1 MAHRDAVL
9 LKRDLVN
16 PVKRPSDDRL
26 CEAQHEKGDA
36 PDAAHANASAAAPKR
51 ELKSSR
57 RRISR
62 VSSTIRMR
70 GPGARGSSPGSPV
83 EAIPRRDSAVRK
95 NKCPPARAA
104 LCGAR
109 AQCARCSSR
118 VPAICRL
125 CAIFQG
131 RDMLRATALAPILR
145 NGITKEVENFAH
157 QKKTPRLRP
166 ARFGRP
172 TLLEFCPPPPH
183 GLLVIL
189 ASSISTRS
197 TRQDARKCCS
207 NSCSSLSRTN
217 FVGAVSRSVPSCTPL

>member
-1 MAHRDAVL
+1 MPTSKIGAGWRIAMPFFSNAILLTRLRSVRDA
-9 LKRDLVN
+9 
-16 PVKRPSDDRL
+16 L
-26 CEAQHEKGDA
+26 CEAQHQKGDA

-125 CAIFQG
+125 CAIFQR

-157 QKKTPRLRP
+157 QKKLRDW
-166 ARFGRP
+166 ALRG
-172 TLLEFCPPPPH
+172 
-183 GLLVIL
+183 
-189 ASSISTRS
+189 
-197 TRQDARKCCS
+197 
-207 NSCSSLSRTN
+207 SRAP
-217 FVGAVSRSVPSCTPL
+217 GS